1 MVSLWQD
8 PRKPAALKS
17 GKSESKEHLDNRA
30 LVEDKI
36 RGGGDLIYDYVPDNL
51 TEIGKN
57 YYRFIINELNVSNL
71 LSNLDIPMLTQMC
84 TALSTMDEL
93 QDNILENGHLV
104 QKTDRAGNVFWI
116 ENPAENLYIKY
127 QGLFMKIATQFGLS
141 PSARSQLAE
150 MNMTKQEDED
160 NPALAAIAK
169 YKKTTG

>member
-1 MVSLWQD
+1 
-8 PRKPAALKS
+8 
-17 GKSESKEHLDNRA
+17 
-30 LVEDKI
+30 
-36 RGGGDLIYDYVPDNL
+36 
-51 TEIGKN
+51 
-57 YYRFIINELNVSNL
+57 
-71 LSNLDIPMLTQMC
+71 
-84 TALSTMDEL
+84 MDEL

-169 YKKTTG
+169 YKKTIG